1 MRYKQK
7 KYIWRKEPYFLGL
20 EPQVVE
26 RFIAISKRGG
36 TPRLYEPNIN
46 DIGSLV
52 KGAVF
57 QFSYWYKRW
66 NTPELHPF

>member
-26 RFIAISKRGG
+26 CFIAFSKRGR
-36 TPRLYEPNIN
+36 TPRLYEPNIS
-46 DIGSLV
+46 DIGLFV

-57 QFSYWYKRW
+57 QFAYWYKVL
-66 NTPELHPF
+66 ELP

>member
-20 EPQVVE
+20 EPQVSE
-26 RFIAISKRGG
+26 HFIASSKRGG
-36 TPRLYEPNIN
+36 TPHWYEPNIS
-46 DIGSLV
+46 DIGSFV

-57 QFSYWYKRW
+57 QFSYWYKVL
-66 NTPELHPF
+66 ELP